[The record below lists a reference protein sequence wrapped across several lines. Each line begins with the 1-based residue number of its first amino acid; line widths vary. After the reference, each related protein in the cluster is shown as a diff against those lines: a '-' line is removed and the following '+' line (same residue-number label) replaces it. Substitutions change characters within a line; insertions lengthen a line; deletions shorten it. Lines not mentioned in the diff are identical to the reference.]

1 MIEKYKTIYNN
12 DFWDKKILVPNSTID
27 YSNKISRWE
36 ENLTAIAEL
45 TAYAAKLDE
54 ENKAIYIEYHN
65 TWKSFRDAFKI
76 MEDQFV
82 LGSMIKSSKK
92 AKMLNELAPIAPYS
106 LTHLVKDMVATY
118 LRDKKY
124 EDEKKLAETRE
135 KEKKTAKENKIVQA
149 VLFLVGRGYKQVSPG
164 IWQMEGNTPIE
175 SDAISFANEIRRNEL
190 IAEAT
195 SGDQMHSFGGDDNC
209 EGCDGWNGEDYR
221 CSCGNRRVE
230 WISEGDFEDMYI
242 FGRAY

>member
-76 MEDQFV
+76 MEDHFV
-82 LGSMIKSSKK
+82 LGSMIKSSN
-92 AKMLNELAPIAPYS
+92 MGIMTIMEI
-106 LTHLVKDMVATY
+106 
-118 LRDKKY
+118 LR
-124 EDEKKLAETRE
+124 AASQPWMR
-135 KEKKTAKENKIVQA
+135 
-149 VLFLVGRGYKQVSPG
+149 
-164 IWQMEGNTPIE
+164 
-175 SDAISFANEIRRNEL
+175 
-190 IAEAT
+190 
-195 SGDQMHSFGGDDNC
+195 
-209 EGCDGWNGEDYR
+209 
-221 CSCGNRRVE
+221 
-230 WISEGDFEDMYI
+230 
-242 FGRAY
+242 